1 MDIGP
6 GRDLRS
12 PLVQTSWL
20 ANNENEAKER
30 EENMFKLT
38 QFILDFINELALV
51 SLENNGKLVLL
62 LFPNTITPRLCLITS
77 HLGSPQPI

>member
-20 ANNENEAKER
+20 ANKENEAEER
-30 EENMFKLT
+30 EENVLKLT
-38 QFILDFINELALV
+38 QFILGFTNELASV

-62 LFPNTITPRLCLITS
+62 LLPKTITPELCLITS
-77 HLGSPQPI
+77 HLGSS

>member
-20 ANNENEAKER
+20 ANKENEAEER
-30 EENMFKLT
+30 EENVLKLT
-38 QFILDFINELALV
+38 QFILGFTNELASV

-62 LFPNTITPRLCLITS
+62 LLPKTITPELCLITS
-77 HLGSPQPI
+77 HLGSP